1 MHDAPTEWH
10 IDHTV
15 ETRAAPETVWSIFR
29 DVETWQQWNAGIEH
43 IALEGPF
50 ASGTWFT
57 MKPPGQDVLRSR
69 LLEVQEN
76 RGFTDETRVG
86 DLTIRVGHR
95 LEPLEAGR
103 TRIVYSV
110 DAAGP
115 GASEVGPMVSSDFPE
130 VLSALARFA
139 ESVR

>member
-1 MHDAPTEWH
+1 MHNAQTQWHTEH
-10 IDHTV
+10 AV
-15 ETRAAPETVWSIFR
+15 ETQATPETVWSVFR
-29 DVETWQQWNAGIEH
+29 DVGSWRQWNGGIEH

-50 ASGTWFT
+50 ATGTWFT
-57 MKPPGQDVLRSR
+57 MKPPGQDALRSR

-86 DLTIRVGHR
+86 DLTVTVSHR
-95 LEPLEAGR
+95 LDPLPGGR
-103 TRIVYSV
+103 TRIVYAV

-115 GASEVGPMVSSDFPE
+115 GASEIGPMVSSDFPE

-139 ESVR
+139 ESQ